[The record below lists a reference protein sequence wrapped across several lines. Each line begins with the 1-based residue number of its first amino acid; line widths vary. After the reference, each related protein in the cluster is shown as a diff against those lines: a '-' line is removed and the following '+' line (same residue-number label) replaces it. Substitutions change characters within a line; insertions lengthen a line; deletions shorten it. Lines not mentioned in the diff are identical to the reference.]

1 MFAVGLDQF
10 SDEACAGVF
19 YCVVGEVQDLEAGV
33 LHVYFAIG
41 CFLDLKHKRH
51 WLLRRPLL
59 ALLVA
64 LEDLVPRLF
73 F

>member
-1 MFAVGLDQF
+1 MLAVGLDQF

-19 YCVVGEVQDLEAGV
+19 YCVVGEVQNLEAGV
-33 LHVYFAIG
+33 LHVYFTVG
-41 CFLDLKHKRH
+41 CFLDLKHKWH
-51 WLLRRPLL
+51 GLLRRPFL